1 MLDYI
6 CNISPIDGRY
16 RKQTEDVRRYFSEY
30 HLIKNRVIV
39 EIKWLQTLLKID
51 ELNQKVDSEIN
62 RLLDEIIEKFNI
74 SEANRVKQIE
84 ETTKHDVK
92 TVEYYLDEK
101 LKEKG
106 IDRYNHLIHFACTS
120 EDINNLAYGIM
131 EKELIEKV
139 YIPNVA
145 KLKKI
150 LIQKAEEYANIPMLS
165 HTHGQNATPTTV
177 GKELAIFAYRLHK
190 VLNKVKEDRI
200 SGKFNGTVGNFNAH
214 LIAYPNIDWIQVSK
228 EFVESFGLEFNLFT
242 TQIESHD
249 NISILFSQIEL
260 LNNVIL
266 DLDND
271 MWMYISRNYFLQQNV
286 KGEVGSSVM
295 PHKINPINFENSMAN
310 IKMSNALLT
319 SLTQNLQI
327 SKMQRDL
334 SDSSML
340 RNIGTAIAYAIIAIK
355 QTIKGME
362 RVMPNKQFL
371 KEELQNTPEI
381 LAEALQTVLRKN
393 GYQNAYEIL
402 KEMTRGK
409 HISLKEIREFINN
422 LEINPE
428 DKNKLLH
435 LEPYTYIG
443 LAPELVKILNKK
455 INLGEDS

>member
-1 MLDYI
+1 MPEHI

-16 RKQTEDVRRYFSEY
+16 REQTEEVRECFSEY

-39 EIKWLQTLLKID
+39 EIRWLQKLLNID
-51 ELNQKVDSEIN
+51 EICIKVNSEVYT
-62 RLLDEIIEKFNI
+62 LLDEIIEGFNVE
-74 SEANRVKQIE
+74 EANKVKEIE
-84 ETTKHDVK
+84 KTTKHDVK
-92 TVEYYLDEK
+92 AVEYYLDEK

-131 EKELIEKV
+131 EEELIDEA

-145 KLKKI
+145 KLIKI
-150 LIQKAEEYANIPMLS
+150 LSQKAEEYANIPMLS

-177 GKELAIFAYRLHK
+177 GKELAIFVYRMNKL
-190 VLNKVKEDRI
+190 LNKIKAEKV

-249 NISILFSQIEL
+249 NISILFSQMEL
-260 LNNVIL
+260 LNNIIL

-310 IKMSNALLT
+310 IRMANGVLST
-319 SLTQNLQI
+319 LTQNLQI

-340 RNIGTAIAYAIIAIK
+340 RNIGTAVAYAIIAIK
-355 QTIKGME
+355 QTIKGMQ
-362 RVMPNKQFL
+362 RVSPNEQFL

-381 LAEALQTVLRKN
+381 LAEAVQTVLRKN

-402 KEMTRGK
+402 KGMTRGK
-409 HISLKEIREFINN
+409 HISMEEISEFINN
-422 LEINPE
+422 LEINSD
-428 DKNKLLH
+428 DKNRLLQ
-435 LEPYTYIG
+435 LEPQNYIG
-443 LAPELVKILNKK
+443 LAPELVRIINEK
-455 INLGEDS
+455 INIGEE